1 MEEIDIKELLKYYAT
16 KIYIVLLF
24 VLIGTVGSIY
34 YTNNKQVPKYKSE
47 AKIALINQSTT
58 ITQNDVNLNKNL
70 VSTYREIIKSRRI
83 MNQVIENLS
92 LDMIVEE
99 LSKMISVSSAN
110 DTELIVI
117 TVKNEDSLLSRNIAN
132 ETARIFQKE
141 IVNIYNI
148 ENIYIYDPAVEA
160 EEPYNIHVVKQ
171 YAIGIGLGFII
182 GSAIVLTLFYFDDSI
197 KGKEDIENKVELS
210 VLAQVP
216 RYRYKKKKGDK

>member
-92 LDMIVEE
+92 LDMKVEE
-99 LSKMISVSSAN
+99 LSKMINVSSAN